1 MRPRTQAGA
10 TPKPAYAVSI
20 HGGRAGQPGARAVA
34 CLNSPSPRPACTAV
48 THIQRDHSSAAVW
61 GQFKNSGSQAKLRVA
76 CLWSWEA
83 PTRRGPRSGGPPAEP
98 RGAKT
103 EEDGGSEVHCSL
115 LRVPCFRMKSRTA
128 PPGARAPKLAKLGA
142 DSCLVGP

>member
-20 HGGRAGQPGARAVA
+20 HGGRAGQPGARAIA

-98 RGAKT
+98 RGK
-103 EEDGGSEVHCSL
+103 DGGSEVTASTAACSE
-115 LRVPCFRMKSRTA
+115 RHACFRMKSRTA

>member
-20 HGGRAGQPGARAVA
+20 HGGRAGQPGARAIA

-83 PTRRGPRSGGPPAEP
+83 PTRRGPRSGGPQPSHV
-98 RGAKT
+98 AKT
-103 EEDGGSEVHCSL
+103 EEATTAVHCKPAPSAM
-115 LRVPCFRMKSRTA
+115 FSDESRTA